1 MIARMW
7 RGRTT
12 LTDAAAYVDYLRE
25 TGLKDYLKTPG
36 NKGAYLLRRTV
47 DSEVEFIT
55 LSFWESEEAIARF
68 AGEDIGRAVFYPED
82 ERYLV
87 DRDLTVSHFEV
98 VT

>member
-1 MIARMW
+1 MW